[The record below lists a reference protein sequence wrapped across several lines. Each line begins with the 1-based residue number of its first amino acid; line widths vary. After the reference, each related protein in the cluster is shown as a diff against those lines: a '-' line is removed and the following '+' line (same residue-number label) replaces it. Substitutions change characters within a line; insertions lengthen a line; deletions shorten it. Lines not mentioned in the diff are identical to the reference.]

1 MMFASYRMYPVSD
14 SPGSPLGGGGVRVF
28 RLLAADR
35 AAPAGPGVRSGRTVP
50 GGPRSQRLGDMAR
63 LGAELKEGRR
73 AVYRWQGL
81 DDVPADWG
89 ASVVTIG
96 EFDGVHRGHQY
107 IVARAAELGRERGLP
122 VVAITFDPHPDEVV
136 RPGSHPPLLCSARRR
151 AELLAGLGVD
161 AVCVLPFT
169 LEFSRLDPDE
179 FVRAVLVDK
188 LHAAAVVVGEDFRFG
203 HKARGDVQLLDKLG
217 EKYDYTVEG
226 RPLLVSDHATISSTT
241 IRRLLEAGDVA
252 EAAKA
257 LGRPHRVEGVVV
269 RGQQRGRQLG
279 FPTANVESPP
289 HTAIPADGIYA
300 GWLATLDESGQETNR
315 WPAAI
320 SIGTNPTFDGQTRTV
335 EAYALDR
342 TDLDLYGL
350 HAAIDFAT
358 RLRGTQRFDSV
369 EALVEQMHRD
379 VDQARELCASQ

>member
-1 MMFASYRMYPVSD
+1 
-14 SPGSPLGGGGVRVF
+14 
-28 RLLAADR
+28 
-35 AAPAGPGVRSGRTVP
+35 
-50 GGPRSQRLGDMAR
+50 
-63 LGAELKEGRR
+63 
-73 AVYRWQGL
+73 VYRWQGL

-203 HKARGDVQLLDKLG
+203 HRARGDVQLLDKLG

-226 RPLLVSDHATISSTT
+226 RPLLVSDHATISSTA

-350 HAAIDFAT
+350 HAAIDFDT
-358 RLRGTQRFDSV
+358 RLRGTRRFDSV

-379 VDQARELCASQ
+379 VDQARELCAPQ

>member
-1 MMFASYRMYPVSD
+1 M
-14 SPGSPLGGGGVRVF
+14 
-28 RLLAADR
+28 
-35 AAPAGPGVRSGRTVP
+35 
-50 GGPRSQRLGDMAR
+50 
-63 LGAELKEGRR
+63 
-73 AVYRWQGL
+73 YRWHGL
-81 DDVPADWG
+81 DEVPAEWG
-89 ASVVTIG
+89 ASVITIG
-96 EFDGVHRGHQY
+96 EFDGVHRGHQH

-122 VVAITFDPHPDEVV
+122 VVAVTFDPHPDEVV

-179 FVRAVLVDK
+179 FVRTVLVDK

-226 RPLLVSDHATISSTT
+226 RPLVVLDDVTVSSTA
-241 IRRLLEAGDVA
+241 IRRLLDAGDVA

-257 LGRPHRVEGVVV
+257 LGRPHRVEGIVV
-269 RGQQRGRQLG
+269 RGHQRGRQLG

-300 GWLATLDESGQETNR
+300 GWLATLGESGQETNR

-320 SIGTNPTFDGQTRTV
+320 SIGTNPTFNGQDRTV

-350 HAAIDFAT
+350 HAAIDFAAF
-358 RLRGTQRFDSV
+358 LRGTLRFDSID
-369 EALVEQMHRD
+369 ALVEQMRKD
-379 VDQARELCASQ
+379 VDQAREICANGPG

>member
-1 MMFASYRMYPVSD
+1 M
-14 SPGSPLGGGGVRVF
+14 
-28 RLLAADR
+28 
-35 AAPAGPGVRSGRTVP
+35 
-50 GGPRSQRLGDMAR
+50 
-63 LGAELKEGRR
+63 
-73 AVYRWQGL
+73 YRWQGL

-203 HKARGDVQLLDKLG
+203 HRARGDVQLLDKLG

-226 RPLLVSDHATISSTT
+226 RPLLVSDHATISSTA

-350 HAAIDFAT
+350 HAAIDFDT

-379 VDQARELCASQ
+379 VDQARELCAPQ